1 MFANFSRA
9 WKHLK
14 PYEWFE
20 QAVSGILLLVI
31 SLIIVYTLAISM
43 IDFSDYIRMGK
54 EVLEVEVLK
63 DTFGSLMTVLILL
76 EFNHSIALSMR
87 QHSGVIQARVVVLI
101 AILVLA
107 RKLILFDYKSADLNT
122 LVIYGGLAVAL
133 GVLYW
138 LILDGESRRHPH
150 EPASHHETHP

>member
-1 MFANFSRA
+1 MFRDL
-9 WKHLK
+9 KHSWEQLK

-20 QAVSGILLLVI
+20 QAVSIILLFVI
-31 SLIIVYTLAISM
+31 SLIIIYTLIISI

-122 LVIYGGLAVAL
+122 LIIYGGLAVSL
-133 GVLYW
+133 GV
-138 LILDGESRRHPH
+138 
-150 EPASHHETHP
+150 